1 MVEDLMLAD
10 KLDTLSSALSG
21 GKAFLTNVFKSK
33 SSLVCV
39 LLYFRYE
46 T

>member
-1 MVEDLMLAD
+1 MVTDLMLSD

-21 GKAFLTNVFKSK
+21 GKKSK
-33 SSLVCV
+33 DGSFIFHFYL
-39 LLYFRYE
+39 RNE